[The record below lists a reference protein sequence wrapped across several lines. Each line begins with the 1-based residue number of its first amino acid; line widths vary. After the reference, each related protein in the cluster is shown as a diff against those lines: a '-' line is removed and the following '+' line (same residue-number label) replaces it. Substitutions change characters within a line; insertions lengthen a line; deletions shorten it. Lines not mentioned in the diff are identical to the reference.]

1 VAFVTAVLVAPVLE
15 LVAVTVAPLIMAP
28 DASLTVPARAPVPAF
43 CACTVDKQ
51 LSAKTNTIS
60 DEKQRLTS
68 LLRSC
73 TTSYRKHIPDK
84 LELVIR

>member
-1 VAFVTAVLVAPVLE
+1 VEFVTAVLVAPVLE

-28 DASLTVPARAPVPAF
+28 DASLTVPAKAPVPAF

-68 LLRSC
+68 PSKVLRVATRNISR
-73 TTSYRKHIPDK
+73 TNFI
-84 LELVIR
+84 L